1 MRQFIKY
8 LFLFFVTISSAQ
20 REFHV
25 FPIDGNQI
33 KGSIS
38 GDGSIDNPWDL
49 ETALSQSSERVNGG
63 DIIWLHK
70 GIYDGNYES
79 TIKST
84 IEGKYITVSAYK
96 DHKVII
102 NGNVAD
108 NKPYVLEVSGDRVV
122 FKNIE
127 VTYLGNFPRQK
138 SNKSFRAVTGINHIV
153 GEDCKFQNI
162 VIHNI
167 PGSGIGSWKATGG
180 TVIEDCIIYNNG
192 YLGDRGQGVGIY
204 VQNESE
210 KYRIIKNNIIFN
222 NYYKGVE
229 IWSATTG
236 TNREFVKNV
245 IFTDNVVFNNGS
257 PSGKPWAN
265 LIIASGD
272 AKGVNIAKNINVLNN
287 VFYHN
292 TDFNDYKNFGYG
304 NSITLG
310 YTPKALVENISLLD
324 NIIIGRNNALNLMHI
339 RSAEFRNNLVYSG
352 YVHFDK
358 SSLTALE
365 TGNLNFNNN
374 KFYTRKL
381 NGFRILNHKD
391 YNLSQWQNTFNVD
404 KNSEWKQLKY
414 FDINPVLKIQKLSS
428 IPNQFNLALLEK
440 NGNDVTVDFS
450 NYNIKKGTSYK
461 IYDLENR
468 NTVVKSG
475 TISNDKKIIFPMN
488 LKAFEKPLHNNIA
501 TKSYENFGVYRIVFE
516 EDAKKQNIFK
526 RFFGWLF

>member
-8 LFLFFVTISSAQ
+8 LLLFFVAVSFAQ
-20 REFHV
+20 KEFHV
-25 FPIDGNQI
+25 FPIDGGQI
-33 KGSIS
+33 KGSPN
-38 GDGSIDNPWDL
+38 GDGTINNPWDL
-49 ETALSQSSERVNGG
+49 QTALSQSSKRVNGG

-70 GIYDGNYES
+70 GIYNGNYQSVINS
-79 TIKST
+79 TVD
-84 IEGKYITVSAYK
+84 EKYITVSAYK
-96 DHKVII
+96 DHEVII
-102 NGNVAD
+102 NGNVA
-108 NKPYVLEVSGDRVV
+108 NKESYVLQINGDRVI
-122 FKNIE
+122 FKNFEI
-127 VTYLGNFPRQK
+127 TYLGDFSRKKSDKNFK
-138 SNKSFRAVTGINHIV
+138 AVTGINHV
-153 GEDCKFQNI
+153 EGVDCKFQNI
-162 VIHNI
+162 VVHNI

-180 TVIEDCIIYNNG
+180 TIIEDCIIYNNG
-192 YLGDRGQGVGIY
+192 YQGDRGHGVGIY

-210 KYRIIKNNIIFN
+210 KFRIIRNNVIFN

-229 IWSATTG
+229 IWSASSG

-245 IFTDNVVFNNGS
+245 SFIDNIVFNNGS

-272 AKGVNIAKNINVLNN
+272 AKGVNVSKNINVLNN

-391 YNLSQWQNTFNVD
+391 YNLSQWQKVFAID
-404 KNSEWKQLKY
+404 SDSELKQLKD
-414 FDINPVLKIQKLSS
+414 FKIEPVLKIQELSAK
-428 IPNQFNLALLEK
+428 PNQFNIALLEK
-440 NGNDVTVDFS
+440 NGNDITVDFS
-450 NYNIKKGTSYK
+450 KYNIQEGTLFK
-461 IYDLENR
+461 IYDIENR
-468 NTVVKSG
+468 RFVAKSG
-475 TISNDKKIIFPMN
+475 KLSANKKINFPMN
-488 LKAFEKPLHNNIA
+488 LKAFEMPLHNDLA
-501 TKSYENFGVYRIVFE
+501 TKSTNNFSVYRIVFE
-516 EDAKKQNIFK
+516 QESKKRNIFQ
-526 RFFGWLF
+526 RLFGWLF